1 MSNDCDETEYKQKY
15 ISQDLEIDG
24 SLGREGCY
32 IEINSLVEIDSY
44 CSREADDS
52 GTKVDTSMDQEN
64 YYKMLE
70 ISEFIDSD
78 TVISSSAVETWNK
91 RFRRS

>member
-32 IEINSLVEIDSY
+32 IESNSLVEIDSY

-91 RFRRS
+91 RFRRN